1 MKENQIN
8 KDRDDTKAGE
18 TDNKIAVQKSIFPN
32 LEEEKQEHD
41 SPRNIKLVR
50 DVDLELSVV
59 LGKSQKTV
67 RDILSFDEGSIVELN
82 KLADE
87 PLDIYINGKLLAFG
101 EVVVINENF
110 GVRITNILNKEQRG
124 KGHH

>member
-1 MKENQIN
+1 MKENQVN
-8 KDRDDTKAGE
+8 NDRDDTKAGE